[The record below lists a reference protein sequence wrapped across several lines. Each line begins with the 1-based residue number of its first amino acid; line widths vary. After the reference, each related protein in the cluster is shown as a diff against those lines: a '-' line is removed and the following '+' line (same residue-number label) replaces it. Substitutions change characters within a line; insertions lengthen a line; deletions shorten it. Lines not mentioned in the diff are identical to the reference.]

1 MLPPLLKVAAAG
13 SYGAKCSCIYCRRV
27 FPCERSHIRVNVHAL
42 ANARLHVLLHV
53 LYASS
58 VFSDNALFGFF
69 HMSCFSYAC
78 GENSTDKAK
87 SCSIW
92 PVQDLITKA
101 HTHELLIY
109 NIWIQKKIQ

>member
-1 MLPPLLKVAAAG
+1 MLPPLLKVVAVG
-13 SYGAKCSCIYCRRV
+13 SYGAKCAHILRACISARRAH
-27 FPCERSHIRVNVHAL
+27 RRVNVRVL
-42 ANARLHVLLHV
+42 ANVRLHVLLHV